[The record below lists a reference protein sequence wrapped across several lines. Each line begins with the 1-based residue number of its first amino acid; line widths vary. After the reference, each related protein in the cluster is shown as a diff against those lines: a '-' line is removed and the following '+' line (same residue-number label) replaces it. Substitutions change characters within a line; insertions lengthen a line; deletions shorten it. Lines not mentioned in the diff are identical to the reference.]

1 MTIQDLP
8 PRAAI
13 WAQKIREADLEAVRI
28 ASRSATSSIGR
39 LSAVSITRLGDGWL
53 YPILV
58 GLVFVRWG
66 VSGSR
71 IVVLAGL
78 NAAFLHSIYP
88 LIKRRVHRRRPY
100 LVDSRLPCLL
110 SPLDEHSFP
119 SGHLMTLAGV
129 FVPIVILWP
138 TMTISA
144 IIATCCLA
152 WSRVATAHHFPSD
165 VLAGVLLGAVVSF
178 PISAGIIF
186 FC

>member
-1 MTIQDLP
+1 VTIQNHP

-13 WAQKIREADLEAVRI
+13 WAEKILEADLEAVRI

-39 LSAVSITRLGDGWL
+39 LSAVGITKLGDGWL
-53 YPILV
+53 YPILA
-58 GLVFVRWG
+58 GLIFVRWG
-66 VSGSR
+66 VSGYR

-78 NAAFLHSIYP
+78 NAAFLHSLYP
-88 LIKRRVHRRRPY
+88 FIKRRVHRRRPY
-100 LVDSRLPCLL
+100 VVDWRLPCLL

-129 FVPIVILWP
+129 FVPMVILWP
-138 TMTISA
+138 AVTISA
-144 IIATCCLA
+144 IVMTCCLA

-165 VLAGVLLGAVVSF
+165 VLAGVLLGVVVSF

-186 FC
+186 LC